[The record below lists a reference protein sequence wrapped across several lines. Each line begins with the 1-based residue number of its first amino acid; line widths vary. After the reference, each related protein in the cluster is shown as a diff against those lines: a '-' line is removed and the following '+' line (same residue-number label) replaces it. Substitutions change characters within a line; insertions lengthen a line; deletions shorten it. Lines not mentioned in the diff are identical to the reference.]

1 MNQDAKTITPLPD
14 YKLQVEL
21 VDGRKGVFHMKPYL
35 QKPALAALQDVNY
48 FNRVGILFGAA
59 TWPDGEDVA
68 PATLAAELQSL
79 AHA

>member
-1 MNQDAKTITPLPD
+1 MNYDAKTIVPLPD
-14 YKLQVEL
+14 YKLHVEL
-21 VDGRKGVFHMKPYL
+21 VDGRTGVFDMKPYL
-35 QKPALAALQDVNY
+35 QIPALAALQEVTY

-68 PATLAAELQSL
+68 PATLAAELQAP